1 MTTIRY
7 WVLNKLKAERAIR
20 HLAVQRHI
28 SGHFTELGANNYL
41 IQLGIAQACRF
52 QNKSLLH
59 FLMSGEKNV
68 DNFKKRTKKRASKA
82 YSVNSNRI

>member
-82 YSVNSNRI
+82 YLVNSNRI